1 MNYSSDLID
10 HEISSERSFVA
21 APIYPSVFGVTF
33 SPIVIGACLSV
44 IGVGISG
51 YLFLTYL
58 QPQLTKNQE
67 LATKLAQTQEQIQLR
82 KDNAKKIAAA
92 EQARDKA
99 KTQKQVVTDLFAN
112 DKKLDTLLLDLNK
125 LVNIRQGELQS
136 FKPDDAG
143 VGATGS
149 SGAAVVIDGSF
160 GAALNNKI
168 RRKGIQ
174 IDITGT
180 FEQIQSI
187 LRTIER
193 LDRLLII
200 KDFRADVDPTSQ
212 KIVVDAQGKMIPQAE
227 AKIKTSFKLQAL
239 MPIDSAPAPVAPAPA
254 AGTPPT
260 AGTPPAPGTPPAA
273 PGASPAPAAAAP
285 KK

>member
-10 HEISSERSFVA
+10 NEVSANQSFIA

-67 LATKLAQTQEQIQLR
+67 LESKLAQTQEQIQLR

-92 EQARDKA
+92 EQDRDKA
-99 KTQKQVVTDLFAN
+99 KAQKQVVTDLFAS

-136 FKPDDAG
+136 FKPDEVAA
-143 VGATGS
+143 GATGS

-168 RRKGIQ
+168 KRKGIQ
-174 IDITGT
+174 IDINGT

-212 KIVVDAQGKMIPQAE
+212 KIVMDAQGKVMAQGE
-227 AKIKTSFKLQAL
+227 TKIKTSFKLQAL
-239 MPIDSAPAPVAPAPA
+239 MPLESAPAPA
-254 AGTPPT
+254 APPT
-260 AGTPPAPGTPPAA
+260 ATGAAPAAGTAPVAGAAPAPT
-273 PGASPAPAAAAP
+273 PAAAAP